1 MITLCNGDEEQ
12 IDLNKLRQLYMLMTS
27 SRRRHKPDIGHKPT
41 TDAIWVLQQFRYMYK
56 YTIHVLNYT

>member
-1 MITLCNGDEEQ
+1 LISRKKKLHALLIMITLCNGDEEQ

-41 TDAIWVLQQFRYMYK
+41 TDAI
-56 YTIHVLNYT
+56 

>member
-1 MITLCNGDEEQ
+1 
-12 IDLNKLRQLYMLMTS
+12 MLMTS
-27 SRRRHKPDIGHKPT
+27 SHRRHKPDIGHKPT